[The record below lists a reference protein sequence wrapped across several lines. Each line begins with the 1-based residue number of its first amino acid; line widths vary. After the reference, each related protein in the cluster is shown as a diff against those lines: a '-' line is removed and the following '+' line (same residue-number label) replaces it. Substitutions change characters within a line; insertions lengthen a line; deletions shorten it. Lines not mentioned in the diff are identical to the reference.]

1 MKRQMFPIAIFSPL
15 YTQKYLTQVI
25 KNKNLLFLKTT
36 NRNVLNAQIKN
47 RWMIWPYEI
56 NRICNFV
63 RLCFNKNK
71 NTTLKST
78 KTLKSKKNIK
88 NWKKNIKKEKEKT
101 RFL

>member
-1 MKRQMFPIAIFSPL
+1 MKLQMFPIAIFSPL

-78 KTLKSKKNIK
+78 KTWKNKTKHKKKLQKFKNLK
-88 NWKKNIKKEKEKT
+88 KT
-101 RFL
+101 